1 MTDYSRIAASLE
13 TRLTELTGRAEAIE
27 ADLRARYPAV
37 GDRFIT
43 VMNGADPE
51 ISSSRPLSQRFT
63 ITHAGGLYNGRDPRS
78 LLNGFRGAIGEEEVF
93 APLPAPV
100 LRLHRSLKQVFDP
113 AGILNRGRMYCG
125 L

>member
-1 MTDYSRIAASLE
+1 VQRWYHDCEGRDFRAIAA
-13 TRLTELTGRAEAIE
+13 EACGS
-27 ADLRARYPAV
+27 ATL
-37 GDRFIT
+37 
-43 VMNGADPE
+43 
-51 ISSSRPLSQRFT
+51 
-63 ITHAGGLYNGRDPRS
+63 
-78 LLNGFRGAIGEEEVF
+78 FRGAMGEEEVF

>member
-1 MTDYSRIAASLE
+1 M
-13 TRLTELTGRAEAIE
+13 
-27 ADLRARYPAV
+27 
-37 GDRFIT
+37 
-43 VMNGADPE
+43 
-51 ISSSRPLSQRFT
+51 
-63 ITHAGGLYNGRDPRS
+63 
-78 LLNGFRGAIGEEEVF
+78 GEEEVF